1 VPVAENDTES
11 ITPERLEKATE
22 IIEETAE
29 LGEFEADIREESVA
43 TIDKE
48 HEEEEEIATL
58 LEEEKLLKRRFFILL
73 KLL

>member
-29 LGEFEADIREESVA
+29 LGEFEADIRR
-43 TIDKE
+43 KLP
-48 HEEEEEIATL
+48 L
-58 LEEEKLLKRRFFILL
+58 LTKSMKKR
-73 KLL
+73 KK

>member
-48 HEEEEEIATL
+48 HEEE
-58 LEEEKLLKRRFFILL
+58 KK
-73 KLL
+73 